1 MSDDVV
7 AKRAYRSPKRK
18 EQAARTRERI
28 IEAAADL
35 FSTKGFAGATMGDIA
50 RAADVSVESVHAT
63 GTKAALLLEAFRTRY
78 TGQGG
83 WSSFDEVESVQDI
96 MSGDDPDVGIDQV
109 IDFLA
114 MGHAR
119 SARLMTE
126 LRATAAVEPLI
137 AEHWA
142 ELVAVKAAGWMA
154 SAEWMVRIGIARTD
168 GAAPELSVMA
178 ASLSV
183 MLSAETYLQLTD
195 DWGFDDQQYREWA
208 RVELRRS
215 VH

>member
-1 MSDDVV
+1 MSEDL
-7 AKRAYRSPKRK
+7 APKRAYRSPKRK

-28 IEAAADL
+28 IEAAGDL
-35 FSTKGFAGATMGDIA
+35 FSARGFAGTTMGDIA
-50 RAADVSVESVHAT
+50 RSAEVSVESVHAT
-63 GTKAALLLEAFRTRY
+63 GTKASLLLEAFRTRY
-78 TGQGG
+78 AGQGG
-83 WSSFDEVESVQDI
+83 WSSFDEVDSVQDT
-96 MSGDDPDVGIDQV
+96 MSGDDPDVGIDRV

-114 MGHAR
+114 VGHSR

-142 ELVAVKAAGWMA
+142 ELVAVKAAGWVA

-168 GAAPELSVMA
+168 EAAPDLSAMA

-195 DWGFDDQQYREWA
+195 DWGFNDQQYRDWA
-208 RVELRRS
+208 RVELRRAI
-215 VH
+215 H